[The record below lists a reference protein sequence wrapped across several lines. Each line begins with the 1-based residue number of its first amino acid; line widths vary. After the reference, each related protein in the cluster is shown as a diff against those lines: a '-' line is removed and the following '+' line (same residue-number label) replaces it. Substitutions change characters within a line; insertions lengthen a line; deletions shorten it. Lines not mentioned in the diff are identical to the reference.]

1 MIRNVQRRSDVLR
14 RGAVE
19 ETREADGHR
28 DTGAPESQVLEL
40 QRHSGNAAVAR
51 LLQRAPH
58 DGPASTDA
66 PGATASAPGPA
77 PKKVTEDIHARVIA
91 YSVDEGRGK
100 ITIGSGPDQGV
111 QVGMTGTLLNGSKEV
126 ADFTIEEAKGRVSW
140 AHVQST
146 QDQMGT
152 DANVIIKASS
162 APPSMEGKEF

>member
-1 MIRNVQRRSDVLR
+1 MLRNVQRRSEALHRGEAEERPVADLR
-14 RGAVE
+14 RDSGV
-19 ETREADGHR
+19 
-28 DTGAPESQVLEL
+28 PESRVLEL

-66 PGATASAPGPA
+66 PGATGSSPGPA
-77 PKKVTEDIHARVIA
+77 PKKVTEDIHARVLA

-100 ITIGSGPDQGV
+100 ITIGSGPEQGV

-146 QDQMGT
+146 QDQMGS
-152 DANVIIKASS
+152 DGNVIIKASS

>member
-1 MIRNVQRRSDVLR
+1 MIYNVQRSARELR
-14 RGAVE
+14 RGPVDDTVTE
-19 ETREADGHR
+19 ERRDPEAPASR
-28 DTGAPESQVLEL
+28 VLEL
-40 QRHSGNAAVAR
+40 QKHFGNAAVAR

-66 PGATASAPGPA
+66 PGATGSAPGPA
-77 PKKVTEDIHARVIA
+77 PRKLTEDIHARVLA
-91 YSVDEGRGK
+91 YAVDEGRGK

-146 QDQMGT
+146 QDQMGS